1 MTESEARSKIKYR
14 LETAR
19 QIAGNGVDGKAFE
32 DLEIAVQVLKEIR
45 EYREIGKAEEIKK
58 CIHSLATSCDELKDM
73 LTKYEAIGTV
83 EELQSMKE
91 NGAFSGAE
99 LSQIAS
105 NQMKLKKYME
115 IGTVEEFKA
124 LKDKNEPKKPIM
136 ATNMMLKD
144 RVFICPN
151 CEIKMPLKFKYCNHC
166 GQKLDWGVKDE

>member
-83 EELQSMKE
+83 EELQAYKLGDCMNDCEHYDNCSNYIYSKGYNKAIDDLVKAIKE
-91 NGAFSGAE
+91 HTTIAGTTYMCDIVLLAE
-99 LSQIAS
+99 
-105 NQMKLKKYME
+105 QMK
-115 IGTVEEFKA
+115 GG
-124 LKDKNEPKKPIM
+124 
-136 ATNMMLKD
+136 AT
-144 RVFICPN
+144 
-151 CEIKMPLKFKYCNHC
+151 
-166 GQKLDWGVKDE
+166 DERTGSN